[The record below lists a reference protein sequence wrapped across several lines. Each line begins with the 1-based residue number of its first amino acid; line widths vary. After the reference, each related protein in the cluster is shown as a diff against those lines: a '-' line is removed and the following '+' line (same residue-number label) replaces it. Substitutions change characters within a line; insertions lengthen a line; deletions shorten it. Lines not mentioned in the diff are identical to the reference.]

1 MNNNDFF
8 IIPDVGLLSNKKIL
22 KYKQNPY
29 CNKDI
34 LSTKYAYP

>member
-8 IIPDVGLLSNKKIL
+8 IIRDVGLLGNKKKL

-29 CNKDI
+29 CNMGI
-34 LSTKYAYP
+34 LSTKYVYP

>member
-1 MNNNDFF
+1 MNNINFY
-8 IIPDVGLLSNKKIL
+8 IILDVRLFDNKKNL

-34 LSTKYAYP
+34 LSTKYVYP